1 MSHDDVEETKPSR
14 ATRRSGPSSDRMLTV
29 AGIVLAV
36 ASAMFPW
43 YVFFNED
50 KFGIRVE
57 TMDHTRDLPDMPA
70 RNVFSVSPLAMVDNT
85 PSEKPKEPLGP
96 LDPIDELTTATVAST
111 DKTDAGDGSGIMQ
124 PLPGKNTFRLMHV
137 ANGRALIEDS
147 KGMYMVRVGSI
158 LPDNSRLATIEQRDG
173 RWVIITSAG
182 EVLNDQASSGP

>member
-1 MSHDDVEETKPSR
+1 MQQDNDEEIKPSR
-14 ATRRSGPSSDRMLTV
+14 IRRRSGSSGDRMLAG
-29 AGIVLAV
+29 AGILLAT
-36 ASAMFPW
+36 ASALFPW

-57 TMDHTRDLPDMPA
+57 TMDHTRDLPDTPA

-85 PSEKPKEPLGP
+85 PSDKPKEPL
-96 LDPIDELTTATVAST
+96 DPADNLTTATVASPE
-111 DKTDAGDGSGIMQ
+111 KTDGNEAAGLMQ

-158 LPDNSRLATIEQRDG
+158 LPDNSRLATIEQRGG
-173 RWVIITSAG
+173 RWVIITSTG
-182 EVLNDQASSGP
+182 EVLNDQASGSP

>member
-1 MSHDDVEETKPSR
+1 MQHHDEEEIKPSR
-14 ATRRSGPSSDRMLTV
+14 ASHRSGSSSDRMLTV
-29 AGIVLAV
+29 AGIVLAG
-36 ASAMFPW
+36 ASALFPW

-85 PSEKPKEPLGP
+85 PSDKPKEPLAP

-111 DKTDAGDGSGIMQ
+111 AKAENGDSSGIMQ
-124 PLPGKNTFRLMHV
+124 PLPGKNSFRLMHV

-158 LPDNSRLATIEQRDG
+158 LPDNSRLATIEQRGG
-173 RWVIITSAG
+173 RWVIITSTG
-182 EVLNDQASSGP
+182 EVLNDQASAGP

>member
-1 MSHDDVEETKPSR
+1 MQQDEEEEIKPSR
-14 ATRRSGPSSDRMLTV
+14 QGRKAGSSGDRMLAG
-29 AGIVLAV
+29 AGIMLAT
-36 ASAMFPW
+36 ASALFPW

-57 TMDHTRDLPDMPA
+57 TMDHTRDLPDTPA

-85 PSEKPKEPLGP
+85 PSETEKEPL
-96 LDPIDELTTATVAST
+96 DPTDKLTTATVPSP
-111 DKTDAGDGSGIMQ
+111 DKQDGTDGSNIMQ

-158 LPDNSRLATIEQRDG
+158 LPDNSRLATIEQRGG
-173 RWVIITSAG
+173 RWVIITSTG
-182 EVLNDQASSGP
+182 EVFNDQASGSP

>member
-1 MSHDDVEETKPSR
+1 MSHDHEEEIKPSR
-14 ATRRSGPSSDRMLTV
+14 SRRKASSSGDRMLIA
-29 AGIVLAV
+29 AGITLAA
-36 ASAMFPW
+36 ASALFPW

-57 TMDHTRDLPDMPA
+57 TMDHTRDLPDTPA

-85 PSEKPKEPLGP
+85 PSDKPREPLE
-96 LDPIDELTTATVAST
+96 PIDELTTATVAST
-111 DKTDAGDGSGIMQ
+111 DKGSDSDGNAILQ

-158 LPDNSRLATIEQRDG
+158 LPDNSRLATIEQRGG
-173 RWVIITSAG
+173 RWVIITSTG
-182 EVLNDQASSGP
+182 EVFNDQATASP